1 MEFKVCQCAR
11 FVKLRSQVIPTPSQ
25 QMQASSI
32 SVFDEV
38 LLVQAWRISVSRAT
52 CRTTIMSRLTLLA
65 IVILFAGCSKSAKP
79 SYQTFASPDDA
90 GNGLLTAAKS
100 GDPNTIIAVFGPESK
115 DIVVTGDPVQD
126 KNTADLFIS
135 EYGAMHRWR
144 KMPDQSQTLL
154 MGADN
159 FPFPIPLKKNAAGQ
173 WYFDVAAG
181 RAEILVR
188 RIGRNEL
195 DIMDVCMALADAQAE
210 YFSERHDDGGS
221 HEFAMK
227 FISDT
232 GKQNGLYWEA
242 PEGQPKSPLGPLA
255 AFATNEGYS
264 LKPDSHVPFH
274 GYYFHMLTRQGGNVP
289 GGAKD
294 YVVDGKLVGGFAFV
308 AYPAEYR
315 NSGVMTFII
324 NQDGVLLQKDLGT
337 ATAQTAAAMTEFNP
351 DPSWTQAVE
360 Q

>member
-1 MEFKVCQCAR
+1 
-11 FVKLRSQVIPTPSQ
+11 
-25 QMQASSI
+25 
-32 SVFDEV
+32 
-38 LLVQAWRISVSRAT
+38 VSRAT
-52 CRTTIMSRLTLLA
+52 RSISILSTLIPVA

-79 SYQTFASPDDA
+79 SYETFASPDDA
-90 GNGLLTAAKS
+90 GNALLTSAKS
-100 GDPNTIIAVFGPESK
+100 GDSNAVIAVFGPDSK

-126 KNTADLFIS
+126 KNTADQVVAA
-135 EYGAMHRWR
+135 YNAMHRWR
-144 KMPDQSQTLL
+144 KMPDGSQTLL
-154 MGADN
+154 LGADN
-159 FPFPIPLKKNAAGQ
+159 FPFPIPLKKNPAGQ

-181 RAEILVR
+181 REEILIR

-195 DIMDVCMALADAQAE
+195 AVMDVCVALADAQGE
-210 YFSERHDDGGS
+210 YYSMHHDDGS
-221 HEFAMK
+221 THVFAAK

-232 GKQNGLYWEA
+232 GKQNGLYWA
-242 PEGQPKSPLGPLA
+242 SAEGQPKSPLGPLA

-274 GYYFHMLTRQGGNVP
+274 GYYFHMLTRQGANVP

-294 YVVDGKLVGGFAFV
+294 YVVSGKMTGGFAFV

-337 ATAQTAAAMTEFNP
+337 TTEQTAAAMTEFNP
-351 DPSWTQAVE
+351 DESWTPAR
-360 Q
+360 

>member
-1 MEFKVCQCAR
+1 V
-11 FVKLRSQVIPTPSQ
+11 QV
-25 QMQASSI
+25 
-32 SVFDEV
+32 
-38 LLVQAWRISVSRAT
+38 WRISVSRAT
-52 CRTTIMSRLTLLA
+52 RRTTIMSRLTLLA

-100 GDPNTIIAVFGPESK
+100 GDPNTIIAVFGPDSK

-126 KNTADLFIS
+126 KNTADKFITA
-135 EYGAMHRWR
+135 YGVMHRWR

-154 MGADN
+154 IGADN

-181 RAEILVR
+181 REEILVR

-195 DIMDVCMALADAQAE
+195 DIMDVCMALADAQAQ
-210 YFSERHDDGGS
+210 YYSQRLGDGS
-221 HEFAMK
+221 TQQYAVK

-232 GKQNGLYWEA
+232 GKQNGLYWESQQD
-242 PEGQPKSPLGPLA
+242 QPRSPLGPLA
-255 AFATNEGYS
+255 AFATTEGYS
-264 LKPDSHVPFH
+264 VKPDSHVPFH
-274 GYYFHMLTRQGGNVP
+274 GYYFHMLSRQGSHAR

-294 YVVDGKLVGGFAFV
+294 YVVDGKMVGGFAFV

-315 NSGVMTFII
+315 NSGVMTFTI
-324 NQDGVLLQKDLGT
+324 NQDGVLLQKDLGS
-337 ATAQTAAAMTEFNP
+337 ATTQTASAMTEFDP
-351 DPSWTQAVE
+351 DAGWRPVE